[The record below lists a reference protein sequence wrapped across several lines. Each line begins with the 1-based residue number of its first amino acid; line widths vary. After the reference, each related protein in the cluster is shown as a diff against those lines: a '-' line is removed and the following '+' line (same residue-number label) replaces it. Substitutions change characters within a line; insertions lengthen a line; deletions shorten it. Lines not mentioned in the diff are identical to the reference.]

1 MACTAKTS
9 NRAMATPGSDGT
21 HTHAQVP
28 AGQQS
33 GDPRLP
39 LPWAGLDGMSWWAA
53 IPAVAASSWHAVCE
67 GLIVPAAMWPT
78 GCCCPGE
85 GIGIDVDARADP
97 LRITLMHSSTRQ
109 RTA

>member
-1 MACTAKTS
+1 MATTS
-9 NRAMATPGSDGT
+9 KWAMATPGSDGM

-33 GDPRLP
+33 GDPCLP
-39 LPWAGLDGMSWWAA
+39 LPGAGLDGMSWWSTG
-53 IPAVAASSWHAVCE
+53 IPALAASWWHAGCD

-78 GCCCPGE
+78 GCWCAGA
-85 GIGIDVDARADP
+85 GVGIDVEASADP